1 MDWEFGPGIVKDR
14 ARRRAETTTVL
25 YRLSLDE
32 DACSCQVVLEDRR
45 TLGDHLAGI
54 CSGGG
59 NRQQVFR
66 EERSVSISVC
76 KSLKALKRQSDKKR
90 VWTDSDGEG

>member
-1 MDWEFGPGIVKDR
+1 MDWEFGPGIVKER
-14 ARRRAETTTVL
+14 ARRQAETTTVL

-45 TLGDHLAGI
+45 TLGDRLVGI

-59 NRQQVFR
+59 NRQQVFG
-66 EERSVSISVC
+66 EERSVSVSVL
-76 KSLKALKRQSDKKR
+76 KSLKALKRQSDKRR
-90 VWTDSDGEG
+90 VSSDGEG